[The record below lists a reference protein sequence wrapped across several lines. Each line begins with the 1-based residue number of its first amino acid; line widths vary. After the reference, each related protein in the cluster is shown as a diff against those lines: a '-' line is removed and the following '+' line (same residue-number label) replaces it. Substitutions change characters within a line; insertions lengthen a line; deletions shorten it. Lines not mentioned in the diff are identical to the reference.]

1 MRLLRGPFWGESDY
15 MVLICSTSVHN
26 KTCDGFIKHNLWICV
41 INCPQ
46 EEVELWLKVSSYFS
60 QGTNTLVVLDHL
72 TAMKDVKGSTGH
84 AGISV
89 WVLTQQITSISKPF
103 CENVAA
109 IVLFYTPSGKSM
121 KAIFEDYASEL
132 SPKSKKKWR
141 KIFSS
146 CLCRAPP
153 FRNQNF

>member
-1 MRLLRGPFWGESDY
+1 
-15 MVLICSTSVHN
+15 MVLICSTFVHN
-26 KTCDGFIKHNLWICV
+26 NTCDGFINHNLWLCV

-60 QGTNTLVVLDHL
+60 QGTNTLIVLDHL

-84 AGISV
+84 AGINV
-89 WVLTQQITSISKPF
+89 WVLTQITSISKPF

-121 KAIFEDYASEL
+121 KAIFEDYAGEL
-132 SPKSKKKWR
+132 SPKEVQTSDGRAEKR

-146 CLCRAPP
+146 RLRPAPP

>member
-1 MRLLRGPFWGESDY
+1 M
-15 MVLICSTSVHN
+15 
-26 KTCDGFIKHNLWICV
+26 
-41 INCPQ
+41 
-46 EEVELWLKVSSYFS
+46 SSYFS

-121 KAIFEDYASEL
+121 KAIFEDYTGEL
-132 SPKSKKKWR
+132 SPKEYKEVTAELKNEKFSHLVFAVHHPFGM
-141 KIFSS
+141 KIFS
-146 CLCRAPP
+146 
-153 FRNQNF
+153 